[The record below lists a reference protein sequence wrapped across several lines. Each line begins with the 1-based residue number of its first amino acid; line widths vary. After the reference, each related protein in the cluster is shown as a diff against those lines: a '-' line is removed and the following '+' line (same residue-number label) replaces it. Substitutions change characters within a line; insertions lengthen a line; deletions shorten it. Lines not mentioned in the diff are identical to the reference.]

1 MMTGSEGLFARLFG
15 RFIGKDKDSGAKTS
29 ERTEKENAGPQPDET
44 GKMFIIAGLGN
55 PGRKY
60 EKTRHNCGF
69 EALDV
74 LADRYRIDV
83 SQDKFK
89 ARIGTGVIEGQKVLL
104 MKPQTLMN
112 LSGEAVQAACAYYK
126 VDPESDL
133 IVMYDDISLEPGQ
146 IRVRAKGSAGGHN
159 GMKSI
164 IQMLGTDRFLRIRIG
179 TGRQPSDYAQTDWVL
194 GHFSPDQI
202 SDMADA
208 FDRAARAAAQLLNED
223 PEKVMSVFNSVRK
236 QEQQEKE

>member
-74 LADRYRIDV
+74 LADRYG
-83 SQDKFK
+83 K
-89 ARIGTGVIEGQKVLL
+89 
-104 MKPQTLMN
+104 
-112 LSGEAVQAACAYYK
+112 
-126 VDPESDL
+126 
-133 IVMYDDISLEPGQ
+133 
-146 IRVRAKGSAGGHN
+146 
-159 GMKSI
+159 
-164 IQMLGTDRFLRIRIG
+164 
-179 TGRQPSDYAQTDWVL
+179 
-194 GHFSPDQI
+194 
-202 SDMADA
+202 
-208 FDRAARAAAQLLNED
+208 
-223 PEKVMSVFNSVRK
+223 
-236 QEQQEKE
+236 

>member
-1 MMTGSEGLFARLFG
+1 MTGSGGLFAGLFRRLA
-15 RFIGKDKDSGAKTS
+15 GKDRGSRAQIPVRTGKESSGS
-29 ERTEKENAGPQPDET
+29 EPDET

-74 LADRYRIDV
+74 LADRFRIDV

-89 ARIGTGVIEGQKVLL
+89 ARIGAGVIEGQKVLL
-104 MKPQTLMN
+104 MKPQTFMN

-126 VDPESDL
+126 VDPESEL
-133 IVMYDDISLEPGQ
+133 IVMYDDISLDPGQ

-194 GHFSPDQI
+194 GHFPPDQI

-208 FDRAARAAAQLLNED
+208 FDRAARAAAMLLNED
-223 PEKVMSVFNSVRK
+223 PEKVMSLFNK
-236 QEQQEKE
+236 KPETQERE

>member
-1 MMTGSEGLFARLFG
+1 
-15 RFIGKDKDSGAKTS
+15 
-29 ERTEKENAGPQPDET
+29 
-44 GKMFIIAGLGN
+44 MFIIAGLGN

-74 LADRYRIDV
+74 LAERYRIDV
-83 SQDKFK
+83 TQDKFHAK
-89 ARIGTGVIEGQKVLL
+89 IGMGVIEGQKVLL
-104 MKPQTLMN
+104 MKPQTYMN

-126 VDPESDL
+126 VDPTAEL
-133 IVMYDDISLEPGQ
+133 IVLYDDISLDPGQ
-146 IRVRAKGSAGGHN
+146 IRVRARGSAGGHN

-164 IQMLGTDRFLRIRIG
+164 IQMLGTEQFLRIRIG

-194 GHFSPDQI
+194 GHFPSDQI

-208 FDRAARAAAQLLNED
+208 FDRAAKAAASLLTED
-223 PEKVMSVFNSVRK
+223 PEKVMSVYNRK
-236 QEQQEKE
+236 QEHQEQE

>member
-1 MMTGSEGLFARLFG
+1 MILAKLFG
-15 RFIGKDKDSGAKTS
+15 LWSAEETQKA
-29 ERTEKENAGPQPDET
+29 EKENAGTAPEET

-69 EALDV
+69 EALDI
-74 LADRYRIDV
+74 LAERYRIDV
-83 SQDKFK
+83 SQLKFK

-104 MKPQTLMN
+104 MKPQTYMN
-112 LSGEAVQAACAYYK
+112 LSGEAVQAACAWYK
-126 VDPESDL
+126 ADPETDL
-133 IVMYDDISLEPGQ
+133 IVMYDDISLDPGQ

-179 TGRQPSDYAQTDWVL
+179 TGHQPSDYAQVDWVL
-194 GHFSPDQI
+194 GHFPPDQT
-202 SDMADA
+202 SKMADA
-208 FDRAARAAAQLLNED
+208 FDRAARAAVQLLTEE
-223 PEKVMSVFNSVRK
+223 PEKVMSTYNRK
-236 QEQQEKE
+236 QEEE

>member
-1 MMTGSEGLFARLFG
+1 MILAKLFE
-15 RFIGKDKDSGAKTS
+15 RFVAEKTQKA
-29 ERTEKENAGPQPDET
+29 EKENAGQVPEDT

-69 EALDV
+69 EALDI
-74 LADRYRIDV
+74 LAERYRIDV
-83 SQDKFK
+83 SQLKFK

-104 MKPQTLMN
+104 MKPQTYMN
-112 LSGEAVQAACAYYK
+112 LSGEAVQAACAWYK
-126 VDPESDL
+126 ADPETDL
-133 IVMYDDISLEPGQ
+133 IVMYDDISLDPGQ

-179 TGRQPSDYAQTDWVL
+179 TGHQPSDYAQVDWVL
-194 GHFSPDQI
+194 GHFPPDQA
-202 SDMADA
+202 SKMADA
-208 FDRAARAAAQLLNED
+208 FDRAARAAAQLLTEE
-223 PEKVMSVFNSVRK
+223 PEKVMSTYNRK
-236 QEQQEKE
+236 QEEE

>member
-1 MMTGSEGLFARLFG
+1 MILAKLFERLV
-15 RFIGKDKDSGAKTS
+15 AEKTQKA
-29 ERTEKENAGPQPDET
+29 EKENAGTAPEET

-69 EALDV
+69 EALDI
-74 LADRYRIDV
+74 LAERYRIDV
-83 SQDKFK
+83 SQLKFK

-104 MKPQTLMN
+104 MKPQTYMN
-112 LSGEAVQAACAYYK
+112 LSGEAVQAACAWYK
-126 VDPESDL
+126 ADPETDL
-133 IVMYDDISLEPGQ
+133 IVMYDDISLDPGQ

-179 TGRQPSDYAQTDWVL
+179 TGHQPSDYAQVDWVL
-194 GHFSPDQI
+194 GHFPPDQA
-202 SDMADA
+202 SKMADA
-208 FDRAARAAAQLLNED
+208 FDRAARAAAQLLTEE
-223 PEKVMSVFNSVRK
+223 PEKVMSTYNRK
-236 QEQQEKE
+236 QEEE

>member
-74 LADRYRIDV
+74 LFRRFSFGDACPFSFRQVAVEFDIVPANLIGSMKEVKTPLLEFISPVGFVIDCTCKKLI
-83 SQDKFK
+83 SFTGSTP
-89 ARIGTGVIEGQKVLL
+89 GT
-104 MKPQTLMN
+104 T
-112 LSGEAVQAACAYYK
+112 
-126 VDPESDL
+126 
-133 IVMYDDISLEPGQ
+133 
-146 IRVRAKGSAGGHN
+146 
-159 GMKSI
+159 
-164 IQMLGTDRFLRIRIG
+164 
-179 TGRQPSDYAQTDWVL
+179 
-194 GHFSPDQI
+194 
-202 SDMADA
+202 
-208 FDRAARAAAQLLNED
+208 
-223 PEKVMSVFNSVRK
+223 
-236 QEQQEKE
+236 

>member
-1 MMTGSEGLFARLFG
+1 MMTGSESLFARLFG

-29 ERTEKENAGPQPDET
+29 ERTEKENAGPQPDEM

-89 ARIGTGVIEGQKVLL
+89 ARIGRSDSIGLAPAIAFA
-104 MKPQTLMN
+104 
-112 LSGEAVQAACAYYK
+112 LSILSFSMTRGMMRVPASLSPFFISNPFTKNFSYY
-126 VDPESDL
+126 
-133 IVMYDDISLEPGQ
+133 
-146 IRVRAKGSAGGHN
+146 
-159 GMKSI
+159 
-164 IQMLGTDRFLRIRIG
+164 F
-179 TGRQPSDYAQTDWVL
+179 
-194 GHFSPDQI
+194 FSYYGY
-202 SDMADA
+202 
-208 FDRAARAAAQLLNED
+208 
-223 PEKVMSVFNSVRK
+223 
-236 QEQQEKE
+236 

>member
-1 MMTGSEGLFARLFG
+1 MILAKLFG
-15 RFIGKDKDSGAKTS
+15 LWSAEETQKA
-29 ERTEKENAGPQPDET
+29 EKENAGTAPEET

-69 EALDV
+69 EALDI
-74 LADRYRIDV
+74 LAERYRIDV
-83 SQDKFK
+83 SQLKFK

-104 MKPQTLMN
+104 MKPQTYMN
-112 LSGEAVQAACAYYK
+112 LSGEAVQAACAWYK
-126 VDPESDL
+126 ADPETDL
-133 IVMYDDISLEPGQ
+133 IVMYDDISLDPGQ

-179 TGRQPSDYAQTDWVL
+179 TGHQPSDYAQVDWVL
-194 GHFSPDQI
+194 GHFPPDQT
-202 SDMADA
+202 SKMADA
-208 FDRAARAAAQLLNED
+208 FDRAARAAAQLLTEE
-223 PEKVMSVFNSVRK
+223 PEKVMSTYNRK
-236 QEQQEKE
+236 QEEE

>member
-1 MMTGSEGLFARLFG
+1 MILAKLFG
-15 RFIGKDKDSGAKTS
+15 LWSAEETQKA
-29 ERTEKENAGPQPDET
+29 EKENAGTAPEET

-69 EALDV
+69 EALDI
-74 LADRYRIDV
+74 LAERYRIDV
-83 SQDKFK
+83 SQLKFK

-104 MKPQTLMN
+104 MKPQTYMN
-112 LSGEAVQAACAYYK
+112 LSGEAVQAACAWYK
-126 VDPESDL
+126 ADPETDL
-133 IVMYDDISLEPGQ
+133 IVMYDDISLDPGQ

-179 TGRQPSDYAQTDWVL
+179 TGHQPSDYAQVDWVL
-194 GHFSPDQI
+194 GHFPPDQA
-202 SDMADA
+202 SKMADA
-208 FDRAARAAAQLLNED
+208 FDRAARAAAQLLTEE
-223 PEKVMSVFNSVRK
+223 PEKVMSTYNRK
-236 QEQQEKE
+236 QEEE